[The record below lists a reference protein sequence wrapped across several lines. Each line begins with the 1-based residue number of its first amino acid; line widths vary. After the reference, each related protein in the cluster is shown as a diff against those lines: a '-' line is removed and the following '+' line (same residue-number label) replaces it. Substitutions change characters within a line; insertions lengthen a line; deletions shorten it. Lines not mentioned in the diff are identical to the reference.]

1 MLTARIM
8 TEEGDF
14 RGLVMMQAEE
24 AIVPGKPGRPEK
36 YTADEVLKTALGLY
50 RTEGVNILSVNELAR
65 RMGIPKPSLYRHF
78 PSEDALHASVLL
90 SYEKTV
96 LANLND
102 IMNKPAPFSQQLDK
116 FIDALIVGIKG
127 HSRGCL
133 LFQMRDL
140 SEDLGPLARDAID
153 SVFSRFCAEVK
164 KWLETA
170 TRRGD
175 LILKTDSLTTTYL
188 FIGLITLIRNG
199 FRDGLDDAG
208 IRTLSGVHLTGLFQL
223 NGIQSS

>member
-1 MLTARIM
+1 
-8 TEEGDF
+8 
-14 RGLVMMQAEE
+14 MQAKLV
-24 AIVPGKPGRPEK
+24 IGPCRPGRPEK

-50 RTEGVNILSVNELAR
+50 WTEGVSMLSVNNLAR

-90 SYEKTV
+90 SYEETV

-102 IMNKPAPFSQQLDK
+102 IMRKPAPFSRQLDE
-116 FIDALIVGIKG
+116 IMDALIAGIKG

-140 SEDLGPLARDAID
+140 SEDLGPLAQNAVN
-153 SVFSRFCAEVK
+153 SVFLRFRAEVK

-170 TRRGD
+170 ALRGD
-175 LILKTDSLTTTYL
+175 VILKTDSLTTTYL
-188 FIGLITLIRNG
+188 FLGLITLIRNG
-199 FRDGLDDAG
+199 FRDGLDEPG
-208 IRTLSGVHLTGLFQL
+208 IRTLSGVHLAGLFQK
-223 NGIQSS
+223 NKTQTS

>member
-1 MLTARIM
+1 M
-8 TEEGDF
+8 G
-14 RGLVMMQAEE
+14 GLVMMQAKE
-24 AIVPGKPGRPEK
+24 AIGTSRPGRPEK
-36 YTADEVLKTALGLY
+36 YTADEVLKTALGIY
-50 RTEGVNILSVNELAR
+50 WTEGVSMLSVNSVAR

-90 SYEKTV
+90 SYEETV

-102 IMNKPAPFSQQLDK
+102 IMLKPAPFSRQLDE
-116 FIDALIVGIKG
+116 IMDALIAGIKG

-140 SEDLGPLARDAID
+140 SEDLGPIAQNAIS

-170 TRRGD
+170 ARRGD
-175 LILKTDSLTTTYL
+175 VILKTDSLTTTYL
-188 FIGLITLIRNG
+188 FLGLITLIRNG
-199 FRDGLDDAG
+199 FRDGLDEPG
-208 IRTLSGVHLTGLFQL
+208 VRTLSGAHLTGLFQ
-223 NGIQSS
+223 QSKTQTC